1 MYERILVAVDG
12 SDTSQRGLAE
22 AVRLAK
28 LTGARLLLVHAIDDV
43 SFSAA
48 MGAYGMDVSGA
59 VAGDWLSGL
68 REGGRAILREAEAT
82 ARASSVPAETVLGEG
97 FAGPVWEQIGKEAE
111 KWKAELIVL
120 GTHGRRGVGR
130 ALLGSTAEM
139 VTRHATAPVLL
150 VRSAPAGVA

>member
-12 SDTSQRGLAE
+12 SETSKRGLAE
-22 AVRLAK
+22 ALRLAQ
-28 LTGARLLLVHAIDDV
+28 LTGGRLLLVHSIDDV

-59 VAGDWLSGL
+59 VAGDWLAQL
-68 REGGRAILREAEAT
+68 REGGRAILSGAEVT
-82 ARASSVPAETVLGEG
+82 ARASSVPVETVLGEG

-111 KWKAELIVL
+111 KWKADLVVL

-139 VTRHATAPVLL
+139 VARHATVPVLL
-150 VRSAPAGVA
+150 IRSAD